1 MVGHIH
7 LNKKYLNNY
16 SFKSKHK
23 MLFNTLMMVIV
34 YIYKRIFT
42 LNARHQGR
50 LLLCHKFTF
59 LTHLYNLCTTE
70 LAFPNFPSLD

>member
-1 MVGHIH
+1 LAIFT
-7 LNKKYLNNY
+7 LTKYLDMY

-42 LNARHQGR
+42 LNARQQGR
-50 LLLCHKFTF
+50 LFLCHK
-59 LTHLYNLCTTE
+59 LL
-70 LAFPNFPSLD
+70 S